1 MSYYSVCPDPS
12 AFSDGWDDE
21 PEPDEESGARETL
34 PDEYGPDPELA
45 AHWDE
50 ADEGDMRYD
59 LAEEARLFPP
69 EYITIPALHRIEL
82 RVARLN
88 VPELARIEEVA

>member
-1 MSYYSVCPDPS
+1 MSYSVCPDPS
-12 AFSDGWDDE
+12 AFSDGWDDPLE
-21 PEPDEESGARETL
+21 IEEPDSE
-34 PDEYGPDPELA
+34 PDHEELA
-45 AHWDE
+45 ARWDE

-82 RVARLN
+82 RVARLS

>member
-1 MSYYSVCPDPS
+1 MSYSVCPDPS
-12 AFSDGWDDE
+12 AFSDGWDDDPQEIEE
-21 PEPDEESGARETL
+21 PEEPEIE
-34 PDEYGPDPELA
+34 ELA
-45 AHWDE
+45 ARWDE

-69 EYITIPALHRIEL
+69 EYITIPVLHRIEL

>member
-1 MSYYSVCPDPS
+1 MSWNLPDGCTD
-12 AFSDGWDDE
+12 SDVDYAAGGYEHE
-21 PEPDEESGARETL
+21 PEEEEIREPWEDEPDEH
-34 PDEYGPDPELA
+34 LA
-45 AHWDE
+45 ARWDE

-69 EYITIPALHRIEL
+69 EYITIPVLHRIEL